1 MKNNYIRFKNCIV
14 ATALILTI
22 PMLVFAGSTGVG
34 NKGLSIGPRMVYST
48 PKDADSGQ
56 WSVGAQARLH
66 LSPGLGLEGSIDSRS
81 NSFLNVTT
89 IKTYPVQASLLAYLM
104 PGAFLS
110 PYLIGGAGL
119 YYTQVNGPF
128 GYSNTNSRFG
138 THLGAGVELMV
149 NEFISLDGG
158 YRYVWLESVAS
169 TGTSNVL
176 DKSYQDSGSM
186 LTIAL
191 NFLF

>member
-1 MKNNYIRFKNCIV
+1 
-14 ATALILTI
+14 
-22 PMLVFAGSTGVG
+22 MLFLSLPAMLFAGGTGVG
-34 NKGLSIGPRMVYST
+34 EKGLSIGPRMTYST

-81 NSFLNVTT
+81 NNYLNVTT

-104 PGAFLS
+104 PGALFS
-110 PYLIGGAGL
+110 PYLIGGAGW
-119 YYTQVNGPF
+119 YYTQVDGPF

-149 NEFISLDGG
+149 NEFISIDGS
-158 YRYVWLESVAS
+158 YRYIWLESVAS

-186 LTIAL
+186 VTIAL